1 MSIYKTAI
9 DKPVTTALIFIGVI
23 IIGIFALSKLPI
35 DQYPEMEPPYV
46 SVMCTYPGNSGSE
59 IETNLTKLLENSLN
73 SIEGLDEMTST
84 SKDNIAL
91 VTMKFQW
98 GQNMD
103 EVVND
108 VRSALDMIADN
119 LPDGAGKPIV
129 FKFNTSMMPIL
140 MYAITADESYPGL
153 DKILEENVTNVLN
166 RVDGIGNLSVTGV
179 PERYVYVDVDQNK
192 IDAYNISLEQVA
204 TAVASNNLD
213 VSSGTV
219 KMGKEQYGIRVKSEY
234 KESAEI
240 NNLVVT
246 TTPAGKK
253 VFVKDIATVRDT
265 IKDLF
270 LDSRINSREGCRLII
285 MKQTGG
291 NTVQICK
298 DVKKLMVDIE
308 KTLPPDIKFE
318 IINDSSD
325 NIQNSINSLTE
336 SVMYALIFVVLV
348 VLFFLGQWRATLIIA
363 ICIPISLIVSFIY
376 LLATDSSLNI
386 ISLSSL
392 TVAIGMVV
400 DDAIVVLENIDKHIQ
415 RGSSPREAAIYA
427 TNEVWISVIATTLVT
442 CAVFIPLTMLTGI
455 AGILFKELGWIVTIC
470 VCTSTTVAIS
480 LTPMLSSKM
489 LKAREFL
496 KEKLGRGEGKHQKSL
511 YERTV
516 IAGLDWLDDKYS
528 KLLGIALKHKVIT
541 ISAIVLFFGL
551 SLIPA
556 INGDIGMDFMPQ
568 SDQARLTVTFELQR
582 GTRIEEAAKVAR
594 RIEAEMMANNPELRI
609 VATTLGSNE
618 DAGISALMSSTSNYK
633 GSMNIRTTKKWE
645 RERTVFHIANSIR
658 EQFANTPEIVN
669 YTVSTSSGGGGMSSN
684 SIDVEIYGYD
694 FDETNRIAEE
704 LKEKLKPIEG
714 AKDVQISR
722 EADRAELQL
731 VFDKEKIAAH
741 GLSTSQ
747 LGTIIRNKIN
757 GYTAGYLKE
766 DGDEYYIRVRLREE
780 DRNSMDKINELTINT
795 PTGARVKVKELATI
809 KEYWAPPQIDRKT
822 RQRMN
827 KVSVTPDD
835 ISLSDLA
842 EEVQKILDKIDTP
855 PDVKIIIGGD
865 YKDQQESSKDMAML
879 FLLIVILVYIVMASQ
894 FESLSKPF
902 IIMMSIPFAI
912 SGVIF
917 ALLITG
923 TNLNMIGMLGVIML
937 AGIVVKNGIV
947 LVDYIN
953 LMRDRDYELNEAIVL
968 SGRSRLRP
976 VLMTAATTI
985 LGMIPMAVSSG
996 EGAEIW
1002 APMGVVVIGG
1012 LIVSTVITLVIVPV
1026 LYAIFSKRGE
1036 RDMKEEVRKNF
1047 VFYDMPDD
1055 VVFDSRQQRLDEE

>member
-9 DKPVTTALIFIGVI
+9 EKPVTTSLIFIGVI
-23 IIGIFALSKLPI
+23 IVGLFALAKLPI
-35 DQYPEMEPPYV
+35 DQFPEMEPPYV

-84 SKDNIAL
+84 SKDNIA
-91 VTMKFQW
+91 VVSMKFQW

-103 EVVND
+103 ETVND
-108 VRSALDMIADN
+108 VRSALDMISDN
-119 LPDGAGKPIV
+119 LPDGCGKPIV

-140 MYAITADESYPGL
+140 MYAITAEESYSGL

-166 RVDGIGNLSVTGV
+166 RVDGIGNLSVMGA
-179 PERYVYVDVDQNK
+179 PERYVYVDVDQQK
-192 IDAYNISLEQVA
+192 IDAFGISLEQVA
-204 TAVASNNLD
+204 QAVQTNNID

-219 KMGKEQYGIRVKSEY
+219 KMGKEQYGLRVKSEF

-246 TTPAGKK
+246 TTPQGKK
-253 VFVKDIATVRDT
+253 VFIKDIATVRDT

-270 LDSRINSREGCRLII
+270 LDSKINSQEGCRLII
-285 MKQTGG
+285 MKQSGA

-298 DVKKLMVDIE
+298 DVKKLMEGIQRD
-308 KTLPPDIKFE
+308 LPPDIKFQ
-318 IINDSSD
+318 IINDSSET
-325 NIQNSINSLTE
+325 IQNSINSLFE
-336 SVMYALIFVVLV
+336 SVGYALIFVVLV

-415 RGSSPREAAIYA
+415 RGASPREAAIYA

-442 CAVFIPLTMLTGI
+442 CAVFIPLTMLSGI

-470 VCTSTTVAIS
+470 VCTSTTVAIT

-489 LKAREFL
+489 LKARSIIM
-496 KEKLGRGEGKHQKSL
+496 EKLGQSKVKKHGKSL

-516 IAGLDWLDDKYS
+516 IRGLDWLDLQYS
-528 KLLGIALKHKVIT
+528 KLLAIALRHKVIT
-541 ISAIVLFFGL
+541 ISAIVGFFAL
-551 SLIPA
+551 SLIPVA
-556 INGDIGMDFMPQ
+556 MEKIGMDFMPR
-568 SDQARLTVTFELQR
+568 SDEGRLTVTFELQR
-582 GTRIEEAAKVAR
+582 GTRVEEAAKIAR
-594 RIEAEMMANNPELRI
+594 KIEAEMAAQNPELRLI
-609 VATTLGSNE
+609 STTLGSND
-618 DAGISALMSSTSNYK
+618 DAGITSIMSSTSNYK
-633 GSMNIRTTKKWE
+633 GQMYIRATKKWQ
-645 RERTVFHIANSIR
+645 RERSIFDIANTIR
-658 EQFANTPEIVN
+658 DQFDATPEVVN
-669 YTVSTSSGGGGMSSN
+669 YTVSTSSGGGMSSN

-694 FDETNRIAEE
+694 FDQTNTIAAN
-704 LKEKLKPIEG
+704 LKEALKNVEG
-714 AKDVQISR
+714 AKDVRISR
-722 EADRAELQL
+722 ESDRAELQL
-731 VFDKEKIAAH
+731 VFDKEKVASL
-741 GLSTSQ
+741 GLNTAT
-747 LGTIIRNKIN
+747 LGTYIRNKIN
-757 GYTAGYLKE
+757 GFTAGFLKE

-780 DRNSMDKINELTINT
+780 DRNSLDKIYDLTINT
-795 PTGARVKVKELATI
+795 PTGQRVKVKELATV

-822 RQRMN
+822 RQRVN
-827 KVSVTPDD
+827 TVSVTPDD
-835 ISLSDLA
+835 VSLSELA
-842 EEVQKILDKIDTP
+842 ENIQKILDTFEKTEG
-855 PDVKIIIGGD
+855 VKIVIGGD
-865 YKDQQESSKDMAML
+865 YEEQQESSADMTLL
-879 FLLIVILVYIVMASQ
+879 FGLIIILVYIVMASQ

-923 TNLNMIGMLGVIML
+923 MNLNMVGMLGVIML

-985 LGMIPMAVSSG
+985 LGMIPMALSSG
-996 EGAEIW
+996 EGAEVW

-1012 LIVSTVITLVIVPV
+1012 LLVSTVITLIIVPV
-1026 LYAIFSKRGE
+1026 LYAIFSKHGE
-1036 RDMKEEVRKNF
+1036 RDKAEEVKKSF
-1047 VFYDMPDD
+1047 VFYDMADD
-1055 VVFDSRQQRLDEE
+1055 AVFDSRKPLD

>member
-9 DKPVTTALIFIGVI
+9 EKPVTTSLIFIGVI
-23 IIGIFALSKLPI
+23 IVGLFALAKLPI
-35 DQYPEMEPPYV
+35 DQFPEMEPPYV

-84 SKDNIAL
+84 SKDNVA
-91 VTMKFQW
+91 VVSMKFQW

-103 EVVND
+103 ETVND
-108 VRSALDMIADN
+108 VRSALDMISDN
-119 LPDGAGKPIV
+119 LPDGCGKPIV

-140 MYAITADESYPGL
+140 MYAITAEESYSGL

-166 RVDGIGNLSVTGV
+166 RVDGIGNLSVMGA
-179 PERYVYVDVDQNK
+179 PERYVYVDVDQQK
-192 IDAYNISLEQVA
+192 IDAYGISLEQVA
-204 TAVASNNLD
+204 QAVQTNNID

-219 KMGKEQYGIRVKSEY
+219 KMGKEQYGLRVKSEF

-246 TTPAGKK
+246 TTPQGKK
-253 VFVKDIATVRDT
+253 VFIKDIATVRDT

-270 LDSRINSREGCRLII
+270 LDSKVNSQEGCRLII
-285 MKQTGG
+285 MKQSGA

-298 DVKKLMVDIE
+298 DVKKLMEGIQKD
-308 KTLPPDIKFE
+308 LPPDIKFQ
-318 IINDSSD
+318 IINDSSET
-325 NIQNSINSLTE
+325 IQNSINSLFE
-336 SVMYALIFVVLV
+336 SVGYALIFVVLV

-415 RGSSPREAAIYA
+415 RGASPREAAIYA

-442 CAVFIPLTMLTGI
+442 CAVFIPLTMLSGI

-470 VCTSTTVAIS
+470 VCTSTTVAIT

-489 LKAREFL
+489 LKARSVIM
-496 KEKLGRGEGKHQKSL
+496 EKLGQSKVKKHGKSL

-516 IAGLDWLDDKYS
+516 IRGLDWLDLQYS
-528 KLLGIALKHKVIT
+528 KLLAIALRHKVIT
-541 ISAIVLFFGL
+541 ISAIVGFFAI
-551 SLIPA
+551 SLIPV
-556 INGDIGMDFMPQ
+556 GMEKIGMDFMPR
-568 SDQARLTVTFELQR
+568 SDEGRMTITFELQR
-582 GTRIEEAAKVAR
+582 GTRVEEAARIAR
-594 RIEAEMMANNPELRI
+594 KIEAEMAAQNPELQLI
-609 VATTLGSNE
+609 STTLGSDD
-618 DAGISALMSSTSNYK
+618 DAGISSIMSSTSNYK
-633 GSMNIRTTKKWE
+633 GEMYIRASKKWE
-645 RERTVFHIANSIR
+645 RERSIFDIANTIR
-658 EQFANTPEIVN
+658 DQFDATPEVVN
-669 YTVSTSSGGGGMSSN
+669 YTVSTSSGGGMSSN

-694 FDETNRIAEE
+694 FDETNTIAAN
-704 LKEKLKPIEG
+704 LKEALKNVEG
-714 AKDVQISR
+714 AKDVRISR
-722 EADRAELQL
+722 ESDRAELQL
-731 VFDKEKIAAH
+731 VFDKEKVASH
-741 GLSTSQ
+741 GLNTAT
-747 LGTIIRNKIN
+747 LGTYIRNKIN
-757 GYTAGYLKE
+757 GYTAGFLKE
-766 DGDEYYIRVRLREE
+766 DGNEYYIRVRLREE
-780 DRNSMDKINELTINT
+780 DRNSLDKIYDLTINT
-795 PTGARVKVKELATI
+795 PTGERVKVKELATV

-822 RQRMN
+822 RQRIN
-827 KVSVTPDD
+827 TVSVTPDD
-835 ISLSDLA
+835 VSLSELA
-842 EEVQKILDKIDTP
+842 ENIQKILDTFEKTEG
-855 PDVKIIIGGD
+855 VKIVIGGD
-865 YKDQQESSKDMAML
+865 YEEQQESSADMTLL
-879 FLLIVILVYIVMASQ
+879 FGLIIILVYIVMASQ

-923 TNLNMIGMLGVIML
+923 MNLNMVGMLGVIML

-953 LMRDRDYELNEAIVL
+953 LMRDRNYELNEAIAL

-985 LGMIPMAVSSG
+985 LGMIPMALSSG
-996 EGAEIW
+996 EGAEVW

-1012 LIVSTVITLVIVPV
+1012 LIVSTVITLIIVPV
-1026 LYAIFSKRGE
+1026 LYAIFSKHGE
-1036 RDMKEEVRKNF
+1036 RDKAEEVKKSF
-1047 VFYDMPDD
+1047 VFYDMTDD
-1055 VVFDSRQQRLDEE
+1055 AVFDSRKPLD

>member
-9 DKPVTTALIFIGVI
+9 EKPVTTALIFVAVI
-23 IIGIFALSKLPI
+23 IIGLFALTKLPI
-35 DQYPEMEPPYV
+35 DQFPEMEPPYV
-46 SVMCTYPGNSGSE
+46 SVMCTYPGNTGSE
-59 IETNLTKLLENSLN
+59 IETNLTKMLENSLN
-73 SIEGLDEMTST
+73 SVEGLDEMTST

-108 VRSALDMIADN
+108 VRSALDMLSDN

-140 MYAITADESYPGL
+140 MYAVTADESYAGL
-153 DKILEENVTNVLN
+153 EKILEDNVTNVLN
-166 RVDGIGNLSVTGV
+166 RVDGIGNLSVVGV
-179 PERYVYVDVDQNK
+179 PERYVYVDVDQTK
-192 IDAYNISLEQVA
+192 IDAFGISLEQVA
-204 TAVASNNLD
+204 NAVASNNLD

-219 KMGKEQYGIRVKSEY
+219 KMGREQYGLRVKSEF

-246 TTPAGKK
+246 TTPQGKK
-253 VFVKDIATVRDT
+253 VFVKDIAVVRDT

-270 LDSRINSREGCRLII
+270 LDSKINSREGCRLII

-298 DVKKLMVDIE
+298 DVKKMMVDIE
-308 KTLPPDIKFE
+308 KTLPPDVKFE

-325 NIQNSINSLTE
+325 TIQNSINSLTE
-336 SVMYALIFVVLV
+336 SVMYALIFVVMV

-376 LLATDSSLNI
+376 LLGADSSLNI

-442 CAVFIPLTMLTGI
+442 CAVFVPLTMLTGV

-489 LKAREFL
+489 LKARDVIM
-496 KEKLGRGEGKHQKSL
+496 EKLGRGTGRRHGKSL

-516 IAGLDWLDDKYS
+516 LAGLNWLDLQYS
-528 KLLGIALKHKVIT
+528 KLLAIALKHKVIT
-541 ISAIVLFFGL
+541 ISAIVIFFLL
-551 SLIPA
+551 SLIPVFMEK
-556 INGDIGMDFMPQ
+556 IGMDFMPR
-568 SDQARLTVTFELQR
+568 SDEGRMTVTFELQR
-582 GTRIEEAAKVAR
+582 GTRIEEAAKIGR

-609 VATTLGSNE
+609 VSTTLGSNE

-633 GSMNIRTTKKWE
+633 GQMYIRATKKWQ
-645 RERTVFHIANSIR
+645 RERTIFEIANAIR
-658 EQFANTPEIVN
+658 DQFDNTPEIVN
-669 YTVSTSSGGGGMSSN
+669 YTVSTSSGGGMSSN

-694 FDETNRIAEE
+694 FDVTNRIAEE
-704 LKEKLKPIEG
+704 LQTKLKAVEG
-714 AKDVQISR
+714 AKDVIISR

-731 VFDKEKIAAH
+731 IFDKEKIAAL
-741 GLSTSQ
+741 GLSTAT
-747 LGTIIRNKIN
+747 LGSYIRNKIN

-780 DRNSMDKINELTINT
+780 DRNSLDKINELTINT
-795 PTGARVKVKELATI
+795 PTGVMVKVKELATI

-835 ISLSDLA
+835 VSLTDLA
-842 EEVQKILDKIDTP
+842 ESIQKILDKIETP
-855 PDVKIIIGGD
+855 SDVKVIIGGD
-865 YKDQQESSKDMAML
+865 YEEQQESSKDMSLL
-879 FLLIVILVYIVMASQ
+879 FLLIIILVYIVMASQ

-923 TNLNMIGMLGVIML
+923 TNLNMVGMLGVIML

-985 LGMIPMAVSSG
+985 LGMIPMALSSG

-1012 LIVSTVITLVIVPV
+1012 LIVSTVITLIIVPV
-1026 LYAIFSKRGE
+1026 LYAIFSKHGE
-1036 RDMKEEVRKNF
+1036 RDKKDEVRKNF
-1047 VFYDMPDD
+1047 VFYDMDD
-1055 VVFDSRQQRLDEE
+1055 NAVFDSRKPIED

>member
-9 DKPVTTALIFIGVI
+9 EKPVTTSLIFIGVI
-23 IIGIFALSKLPI
+23 IVGLFALAKLPI
-35 DQYPEMEPPYV
+35 DQFPEMEPPYV

-84 SKDNIAL
+84 SKDNIA
-91 VTMKFQW
+91 VVSMKFQW

-103 EVVND
+103 ETVND
-108 VRSALDMIADN
+108 VRSALDMISDN
-119 LPDGAGKPIV
+119 LPDGCGKPIV

-140 MYAITADESYPGL
+140 MYAITAEESYSGL

-166 RVDGIGNLSVTGV
+166 RVDGIGNLSVMGA
-179 PERYVYVDVDQNK
+179 PERYVYVDVDQQK
-192 IDAYNISLEQVA
+192 IDAFGISLEQVA
-204 TAVASNNLD
+204 QAVQTNNID

-219 KMGKEQYGIRVKSEY
+219 KMGKEQYGLRVKSEF

-246 TTPAGKK
+246 TTPQGKK
-253 VFVKDIATVRDT
+253 VFIKDIATVRDT

-270 LDSRINSREGCRLII
+270 LDSKINSQEGCRLII
-285 MKQTGG
+285 MKQSGA

-298 DVKKLMVDIE
+298 DVKKLMEGIQRD
-308 KTLPPDIKFE
+308 LPPDIKFQ
-318 IINDSSD
+318 IINDSSET
-325 NIQNSINSLTE
+325 IQNSINSLFE
-336 SVMYALIFVVLV
+336 SVGYALIFVVLV

-415 RGSSPREAAIYA
+415 RGASPREAAIYA

-442 CAVFIPLTMLTGI
+442 CAVFIPLTMLSGI

-470 VCTSTTVAIS
+470 VCTSTTVAIT

-489 LKAREFL
+489 LKARSIIM
-496 KEKLGRGEGKHQKSL
+496 EKLGQSKVKKHGKSL

-516 IAGLDWLDDKYS
+516 IRGLDWLDLQYS
-528 KLLGIALKHKVIT
+528 KLLAIALRHKVIT
-541 ISAIVLFFGL
+541 ISAIVGFFAL
-551 SLIPA
+551 SLIPVA
-556 INGDIGMDFMPQ
+556 MEKIGMDFMPR
-568 SDQARLTVTFELQR
+568 SDEGRLTVTFELQR
-582 GTRIEEAAKVAR
+582 GTRVEEAAKIAR
-594 RIEAEMMANNPELRI
+594 KIEAEMAAQNPELKLI
-609 VATTLGSNE
+609 STTLGSDD
-618 DAGISALMSSTSNYK
+618 DAGITSIMSSTSNYK
-633 GSMNIRTTKKWE
+633 GQMYIRATKKWE
-645 RERTVFHIANSIR
+645 RERSIFDIANTIR
-658 EQFANTPEIVN
+658 DQFDATPEVVN
-669 YTVSTSSGGGGMSSN
+669 YTVSTSSGGGMSSN

-694 FDETNRIAEE
+694 FDQTNTIAAN
-704 LKEKLKPIEG
+704 LKEALKNVEG
-714 AKDVQISR
+714 AKDVRISR
-722 EADRAELQL
+722 ESDRAELQL
-731 VFDKEKIAAH
+731 VFDKEKVASL
-741 GLSTSQ
+741 GLNTAT
-747 LGTIIRNKIN
+747 LGTYIRNKIN
-757 GYTAGYLKE
+757 GFTAGFLKE

-780 DRNSMDKINELTINT
+780 DRNSLDKIYDLTINT
-795 PTGARVKVKELATI
+795 PTGQRVKVKELATV

-822 RQRMN
+822 RQRVN
-827 KVSVTPDD
+827 TVSVTPDD
-835 ISLSDLA
+835 VSLSELA
-842 EEVQKILDKIDTP
+842 ENIQKILDTFEKTEG
-855 PDVKIIIGGD
+855 VKIVIGGD
-865 YKDQQESSKDMAML
+865 YEEQQESSADMTLL
-879 FLLIVILVYIVMASQ
+879 FGLIIILVYIVMASQ

-923 TNLNMIGMLGVIML
+923 MNLNMVGMLGVIML

-985 LGMIPMAVSSG
+985 LGMIPMALSSG
-996 EGAEIW
+996 EGAEVW

-1012 LIVSTVITLVIVPV
+1012 LLVSTVITLIIVPV
-1026 LYAIFSKRGE
+1026 LYAIFSKHGE
-1036 RDMKEEVRKNF
+1036 RDKAEEVKKSF
-1047 VFYDMPDD
+1047 VFYDMADD
-1055 VVFDSRQQRLDEE
+1055 AVFDSRKPLD

>member
-9 DKPVTTALIFIGVI
+9 EKPVTTSLIFIGVI
-23 IIGIFALSKLPI
+23 IVGLFALAKLPI
-35 DQYPEMEPPYV
+35 DQFPEMEPPYV

-84 SKDNIAL
+84 SKDNIA
-91 VTMKFQW
+91 VVSMKFQW

-103 EVVND
+103 ETVND
-108 VRSALDMIADN
+108 VRSALDMISDN
-119 LPDGAGKPIV
+119 LPDGCGKPIV

-140 MYAITADESYPGL
+140 MYAITAEESYSGL

-166 RVDGIGNLSVTGV
+166 RVDGIGNLSVMGA
-179 PERYVYVDVDQNK
+179 PERYVYVDVDQQK
-192 IDAYNISLEQVA
+192 IDAFGISLEQVA
-204 TAVASNNLD
+204 QAVQTNNID

-219 KMGKEQYGIRVKSEY
+219 KMGKEQYGLRVKSEF

-246 TTPAGKK
+246 TTPQGKK
-253 VFVKDIATVRDT
+253 VFIKDIATVRDT

-270 LDSRINSREGCRLII
+270 LDSKINSQEGCRLII
-285 MKQTGG
+285 MKQSGA
-291 NTVQICK
+291 NTMQICK
-298 DVKKLMVDIE
+298 DGKKLMEGIQRD
-308 KTLPPDIKFE
+308 LPPDIKYQ
-318 IINDSSD
+318 IINDSSET
-325 NIQNSINSLTE
+325 IQNSINSLFE
-336 SVMYALIFVVLV
+336 SVGYALIFVVLV

-415 RGSSPREAAIYA
+415 RGASPREAAIYA

-442 CAVFIPLTMLTGI
+442 CAVFIPLTMLSGI

-470 VCTSTTVAIS
+470 VCTSTTVAIT

-489 LKAREFL
+489 LKARSIIM
-496 KEKLGRGEGKHQKSL
+496 EKLGQSKVKKHGKSL

-516 IAGLDWLDDKYS
+516 IRGLDWLDIQYS
-528 KLLGIALKHKVIT
+528 KLLAIALRHKVIT
-541 ISAIVLFFGL
+541 ISAIVGFFAL
-551 SLIPA
+551 SLIPVA
-556 INGDIGMDFMPQ
+556 MEKIGMDFMPR
-568 SDQARLTVTFELQR
+568 SDEGRMTVTFELQR
-582 GTRIEEAAKVAR
+582 GTRVEEAAKIAR
-594 RIEAEMMANNPELRI
+594 KIEAEMAAQNPELRLI
-609 VATTLGSNE
+609 STTLGSND
-618 DAGISALMSSTSNYK
+618 DAGITSIMSSTSNYK
-633 GSMNIRTTKKWE
+633 GQMYIRATKKWE
-645 RERTVFHIANSIR
+645 RERSIFDIANTIR
-658 EQFANTPEIVN
+658 DQFDATPEVVN
-669 YTVSTSSGGGGMSSN
+669 YTVSTSSGGGMSSN

-694 FDETNRIAEE
+694 FDQTNTIAAN
-704 LKEKLKPIEG
+704 LKEALKNVEG
-714 AKDVQISR
+714 AKDVRISR
-722 EADRAELQL
+722 ESDRAELQL
-731 VFDKEKIAAH
+731 VFDKEKVASL
-741 GLSTSQ
+741 GLNTAT
-747 LGTIIRNKIN
+747 LGTYIRNKIN
-757 GYTAGYLKE
+757 GFTAGFLKE

-780 DRNSMDKINELTINT
+780 DRNSLDKIYDLTINT
-795 PTGARVKVKELATI
+795 PTGQRVKVKELATV

-822 RQRMN
+822 RQRVN
-827 KVSVTPDD
+827 TVSVTPDD
-835 ISLSDLA
+835 VSLSELA
-842 EEVQKILDKIDTP
+842 ENIQKILDTFEKTEG
-855 PDVKIIIGGD
+855 VKIVIGGD
-865 YKDQQESSKDMAML
+865 YEEQQESSADMTLL
-879 FLLIVILVYIVMASQ
+879 FGLIIILVYIVMASQ

-923 TNLNMIGMLGVIML
+923 MNLNMVGMLGVIML

-985 LGMIPMAVSSG
+985 LGMIPMALSSG
-996 EGAEIW
+996 EGAEVW

-1012 LIVSTVITLVIVPV
+1012 LLVSTVITLIIVPV
-1026 LYAIFSKRGE
+1026 LYAIFSKHGE
-1036 RDMKEEVRKNF
+1036 RDKAEEVKKSF
-1047 VFYDMPDD
+1047 VFYDMADD
-1055 VVFDSRQQRLDEE
+1055 AVFDSRKPLD

>member
-9 DKPVTTALIFIGVI
+9 EKPVTTSLIFIGVI
-23 IIGIFALSKLPI
+23 IVGLFALAKLPI
-35 DQYPEMEPPYV
+35 DQFPEMEPPYV

-84 SKDNIAL
+84 SKDNVA
-91 VTMKFQW
+91 VVSMKFQW

-103 EVVND
+103 ETVND
-108 VRSALDMIADN
+108 VRSALDMISDN
-119 LPDGAGKPIV
+119 LPDGCGKPIV

-140 MYAITADESYPGL
+140 MYAITAEESYSGL

-166 RVDGIGNLSVTGV
+166 RVDGIGNLSVMGA
-179 PERYVYVDVDQNK
+179 PERYVYVDVDQQK
-192 IDAYNISLEQVA
+192 IDAYGISLEQVA
-204 TAVASNNLD
+204 QAVQTNNID

-219 KMGKEQYGIRVKSEY
+219 KMGKEQYGLRVKSEF

-246 TTPAGKK
+246 TTPQGKK
-253 VFVKDIATVRDT
+253 VFIKDIATVRDT

-270 LDSRINSREGCRLII
+270 LDSKVNSQEGCRLII
-285 MKQTGG
+285 MKQSGA

-298 DVKKLMVDIE
+298 DVKKLMEGIQKD
-308 KTLPPDIKFE
+308 LPPDIKFQ
-318 IINDSSD
+318 IINDSSET
-325 NIQNSINSLTE
+325 IQNSINSLFE
-336 SVMYALIFVVLV
+336 SVGYALIFVVLV

-415 RGSSPREAAIYA
+415 RGASTREAAIYA

-442 CAVFIPLTMLTGI
+442 CAVFIPLTMLSGI

-470 VCTSTTVAIS
+470 VCTSTTVAIT

-489 LKAREFL
+489 LKARSVIM
-496 KEKLGRGEGKHQKSL
+496 EKLGQSKVKKHGKSL

-516 IAGLDWLDDKYS
+516 IRGLDWLDLQYS
-528 KLLGIALKHKVIT
+528 KLLAIALRHKVIT
-541 ISAIVLFFGL
+541 ISAIVGFFAI
-551 SLIPA
+551 SLIPV
-556 INGDIGMDFMPQ
+556 GMEKIGMDFMPR
-568 SDQARLTVTFELQR
+568 SDEGRMTITFELQR
-582 GTRIEEAAKVAR
+582 GTRVEEAARIAR
-594 RIEAEMMANNPELRI
+594 KIEAEMAAQNPELQLI
-609 VATTLGSNE
+609 STTLGSDD
-618 DAGISALMSSTSNYK
+618 DAGISSIMSSTSNYK
-633 GSMNIRTTKKWE
+633 GEMYIRASKKWE
-645 RERTVFHIANSIR
+645 RERSIFDIANTIR
-658 EQFANTPEIVN
+658 DQFDATPEVVN
-669 YTVSTSSGGGGMSSN
+669 YTVSTSSGGGMSSN

-694 FDETNRIAEE
+694 FDETNTIAAN
-704 LKEKLKPIEG
+704 LKEALKNVEG
-714 AKDVQISR
+714 AKDVRISR
-722 EADRAELQL
+722 ESDRAELQL
-731 VFDKEKIAAH
+731 VFDKEKVASH
-741 GLSTSQ
+741 GLNTAT
-747 LGTIIRNKIN
+747 LGTYIRNKIN
-757 GYTAGYLKE
+757 GYTAGFLKE

-780 DRNSMDKINELTINT
+780 DRNSLDKIYDLTINT
-795 PTGARVKVKELATI
+795 PTGERVKVKELATV

-822 RQRMN
+822 RQRIN
-827 KVSVTPDD
+827 TVSVTPDD
-835 ISLSDLA
+835 VSLSELA
-842 EEVQKILDKIDTP
+842 ENIQKILDTFEKTEG
-855 PDVKIIIGGD
+855 VKIVIGGD
-865 YKDQQESSKDMAML
+865 YEEQQESSADMTLL
-879 FLLIVILVYIVMASQ
+879 FGLIIILVYIVMASQ

-923 TNLNMIGMLGVIML
+923 MNLNMVGMLGVIML

-953 LMRDRDYELNEAIVL
+953 LMRDRNYELNEAIAL

-985 LGMIPMAVSSG
+985 LGMIPMALSSG
-996 EGAEIW
+996 EGAEVW

-1012 LIVSTVITLVIVPV
+1012 LIVSTVITLIIVPV
-1026 LYAIFSKRGE
+1026 LYAIFSKHGE
-1036 RDMKEEVRKNF
+1036 RDKAEEVKKSF
-1047 VFYDMPDD
+1047 VFYDMADD
-1055 VVFDSRQQRLDEE
+1055 AVFDSRKPLD

>member
-9 DKPVTTALIFIGVI
+9 EKPVTTSLIFVAVI
-23 IIGIFALSKLPI
+23 IIGLFALSKLPI

-46 SVMCTYPGNSGSE
+46 SVMCTYAGNTGSE

-108 VRSALDMIADN
+108 VRSALDMVSDN

-140 MYAITADESYPGL
+140 MYAITAEESYAGL

-166 RVDGIGNLSVTGV
+166 RVDGIGNLSVSGA
-179 PERYVYVDVDQNK
+179 PERYVYVDVDQRK
-192 IDAYNISLEQVA
+192 IDAYGISLEQVA
-204 TAVASNNLD
+204 NAVSMNNLD

-219 KMGKEQYGIRVKSEY
+219 KMGKEQYGLRVKSEF

-246 TTPAGKK
+246 TTPQGKK
-253 VFVKDIATVRDT
+253 VFIKDIATVRDT

-270 LDSRINSREGCRLII
+270 LDSKINSSEGCRLII

-298 DVKKLMVDIE
+298 DVKKMMVDIQ
-308 KTLPPDIKFE
+308 KTLPPDIHFE
-318 IINDSSD
+318 IINDSSET
-325 NIQNSINSLTE
+325 IQNSINSLTE
-336 SVMYALIFVVLV
+336 SVFYALLFVVLV

-442 CAVFIPLTMLTGI
+442 CAVFVPLTMLTGI

-489 LKAREFL
+489 LKAREIIM
-496 KEKLGRGEGKHQKSL
+496 EKLGRGTGKKHGKSL

-516 IAGLDWLDDKYS
+516 LRGLDWLDLQYS
-528 KLLGIALKHKVIT
+528 KLLAIALRHKVIT
-541 ISAIVLFFGL
+541 ILAIVGFFVL
-551 SLIPA
+551 SLIPVFM
-556 INGDIGMDFMPQ
+556 GKIGMDFMPQ
-568 SDQARLTVTFELQR
+568 SDEGRLVVTFELQR
-582 GTRIEEAAKVAR
+582 GTRIEEAAKIAR
-594 RIEAEMMANNPELRI
+594 RIEAEMAANNPELKI
-609 VATTLGSNE
+609 ISTTLGSDE
-618 DAGISALMSSTSNYK
+618 DAGISSLFASTSNYK
-633 GSMNIRTTKKWE
+633 GQMYIRATKKWE
-645 RERTVFHIANSIR
+645 RERTIFQIANSIR
-658 EQFANTPEIVN
+658 DQFDNTPEIVN
-669 YTVSTSSGGGGMSSN
+669 YTVSTSGGGGMSSN
-684 SIDVEIYGYD
+684 SVDIEIYGYD
-694 FDETNRIAEE
+694 FDVTNRIAEE
-704 LKEKLKPIEG
+704 IKEKLKVVEG
-714 AKDVQISR
+714 AKDINISR

-731 VFDKEKIAAH
+731 VFNKEKLAEY
-741 GLSTSQ
+741 GLNTA
-747 LGTIIRNKIN
+747 TIGSYIRNKVN

-780 DRNSMDKINELTINT
+780 DRNSMDKIYELTVNT
-795 PTGARVKVKELATI
+795 PTGQMVKVKELATI

-822 RQRMN
+822 RQRVN
-827 KVSVTPDD
+827 TVSVTPDNVA
-835 ISLSDLA
+835 LTDLA
-842 EEVQKILDKIDTP
+842 EDVQKILDKIDTP
-855 PDVKIIIGGD
+855 SDVKIVIGGD
-865 YKDQQESSKDMAML
+865 LEDQQESSRDMTML
-879 FLLIVILVYIVMASQ
+879 FGLIVILVYIVMASQ

-917 ALLITG
+917 SLLITG
-923 TNLNMIGMLGVIML
+923 TTLNMVGMLGVIML

-953 LMRDRDYELNEAIVL
+953 LMRDRNLELNQAIVV

-1012 LIVSTVITLVIVPV
+1012 LIVSTVITLIIVPV
-1026 LYAIFSKRGE
+1026 LYAIFSKHGE
-1036 RDMKEEVRKNF
+1036 RDKAEAVKQSF

-1055 VVFDSRQQRLDEE
+1055 AVFDSRKPLD

>member
-9 DKPVTTALIFIGVI
+9 EKPVTTSLIFVAVI
-23 IIGIFALSKLPI
+23 IIGLFALSKLPI

-46 SVMCTYPGNSGSE
+46 SVMCTYAGNTGSE

-108 VRSALDMIADN
+108 VRSALDMISDN

-140 MYAITADESYPGL
+140 MYAITAEESYAGL

-166 RVDGIGNLSVTGV
+166 RVDGIGNLSVSGA
-179 PERYVYVDVDQNK
+179 PERYVYVDVDQRK
-192 IDAYNISLEQVA
+192 IDAYGISLEQVA
-204 TAVASNNLD
+204 NAVSMNNLD

-219 KMGKEQYGIRVKSEY
+219 KMGKEQYGLRVKSEF

-246 TTPAGKK
+246 TTAQGKK
-253 VFVKDIATVRDT
+253 VFIKDIATVRDT

-270 LDSRINSREGCRLII
+270 LDSKINSSEGCRLII

-298 DVKKLMVDIE
+298 DVKKMMVDIQ
-308 KTLPPDIKFE
+308 KTLPPDIHFE
-318 IINDSSD
+318 IINDSSET
-325 NIQNSINSLTE
+325 IQNSINSLTE
-336 SVMYALIFVVLV
+336 SVFYALLFVVLV

-442 CAVFIPLTMLTGI
+442 CAVFVPLTMLTGI

-489 LKAREFL
+489 LKAREIIM
-496 KEKLGRGEGKHQKSL
+496 EKLGRGTGKKQGKSL

-516 IAGLDWLDDKYS
+516 LRGLDWLDLQYS
-528 KLLGIALKHKVIT
+528 KLLAIALRHKVIT
-541 ISAIVLFFGL
+541 ILAIVGFFVL
-551 SLIPA
+551 SLIPVFQ
-556 INGDIGMDFMPQ
+556 GKIGMDFMPQ
-568 SDQARLTVTFELQR
+568 SDEGRLVITFELQR
-582 GTRIEEAAKVAR
+582 GTRIEEAAKIAR
-594 RIEAEMMANNPELRI
+594 RIEAEMAANNPELKI
-609 VATTLGSNE
+609 ISTTLGSDE
-618 DAGISALMSSTSNYK
+618 DAGISSLFASTSNYK
-633 GSMNIRTTKKWE
+633 GQMYIRATKKWE
-645 RERTVFHIANSIR
+645 RERTIFQIANSIR
-658 EQFANTPEIVN
+658 DQFDNTPEIVN
-669 YTVSTSSGGGGMSSN
+669 YTVSTSGGGGMSSN
-684 SIDVEIYGYD
+684 SVDIEIYGYD
-694 FDETNRIAEE
+694 FDVTNRIAEE
-704 LKEKLKPIEG
+704 VKEKLKVVEG
-714 AKDVQISR
+714 AKDINISR

-731 VFDKEKIAAH
+731 VFNKEKLAEY
-741 GLSTSQ
+741 GLNTA
-747 LGTIIRNKIN
+747 TIGSYIRNKVN

-795 PTGARVKVKELATI
+795 PTGQMVKVKELATI
-809 KEYWAPPQIDRKT
+809 KEYWTPPQIDRKT
-822 RQRMN
+822 RQRVN
-827 KVSVTPDD
+827 TVSVTPDNKA
-835 ISLSDLA
+835 LTDLA
-842 EEVQKILDKIDTP
+842 EDIQKILDKIETP
-855 PDVKIIIGGD
+855 SDVKIVIGGD
-865 YKDQQESSKDMAML
+865 LEDQQESSRDMSML
-879 FLLIVILVYIVMASQ
+879 FGLIVILVYIVMASQ

-917 ALLITG
+917 ALLLTG
-923 TNLNMIGMLGVIML
+923 TTLNMVGMLGVIML

-953 LMRDRDYELNEAIVL
+953 LMRDRNLELNQAIVV

-1026 LYAIFSKRGE
+1026 LYAIFSKHGE
-1036 RDMKEEVRKNF
+1036 RDKAEAVKQSF

-1055 VVFDSRQQRLDEE
+1055 AVFDSRKPLD

>member
-1 MSIYKTAI
+1 
-9 DKPVTTALIFIGVI
+9 
-23 IIGIFALSKLPI
+23 
-35 DQYPEMEPPYV
+35 MEPPYV
-46 SVMCTYPGNSGSE
+46 SVMCTYAGNTGSE

-108 VRSALDMIADN
+108 VRSALDMVSDN

-140 MYAITADESYPGL
+140 MYAITAEESYAGL

-166 RVDGIGNLSVTGV
+166 RVDGIGNLSVSGA
-179 PERYVYVDVDQNK
+179 PERYVYVDVDQRK
-192 IDAYNISLEQVA
+192 IDAYGISLEQVA
-204 TAVASNNLD
+204 NAVSMNNLD

-219 KMGKEQYGIRVKSEY
+219 KMGKEQYGLRVKSEF

-246 TTPAGKK
+246 TTPQGKK
-253 VFVKDIATVRDT
+253 VFIKDIATVRDT

-270 LDSRINSREGCRLII
+270 LDSKINSSEGCRLII

-298 DVKKLMVDIE
+298 DVKKMMVDIQ
-308 KTLPPDIKFE
+308 KTLPPDIHFE
-318 IINDSSD
+318 IINDSSET
-325 NIQNSINSLTE
+325 IQNSINSLTE
-336 SVMYALIFVVLV
+336 SVFYALLFVVLV

-442 CAVFIPLTMLTGI
+442 CAVFVPLTMLTGI

-489 LKAREFL
+489 LKAREIIM
-496 KEKLGRGEGKHQKSL
+496 EKLGRGTGKKHGKSL

-516 IAGLDWLDDKYS
+516 LRGLDWLDIQYS
-528 KLLGIALKHKVIT
+528 KLLAIALRHKVIT
-541 ISAIVLFFGL
+541 ILAIVGFFVL
-551 SLIPA
+551 SLIPVFM
-556 INGDIGMDFMPQ
+556 GKIGMDFMPQ
-568 SDQARLTVTFELQR
+568 SDEGRLVVTFELQR
-582 GTRIEEAAKVAR
+582 GTRIEEAAKIAR
-594 RIEAEMMANNPELRI
+594 RIEAEMAANNPELKI
-609 VATTLGSNE
+609 ISTTLGSDE
-618 DAGISALMSSTSNYK
+618 DAGISSLFASTSNYK
-633 GSMNIRTTKKWE
+633 GQMYIRATKKWE
-645 RERTVFHIANSIR
+645 RERTIFQIANSIR
-658 EQFANTPEIVN
+658 DQFDNTPEIVN
-669 YTVSTSSGGGGMSSN
+669 YTVSTSGGGGMSSN
-684 SIDVEIYGYD
+684 SVDIEIYGYD
-694 FDETNRIAEE
+694 FDVTNRIAEE
-704 LKEKLKPIEG
+704 IKEKLKVVEG
-714 AKDVQISR
+714 AKDINISR

-731 VFDKEKIAAH
+731 VFNKEKLAEY
-741 GLSTSQ
+741 GLNTA
-747 LGTIIRNKIN
+747 TIGSYIRNKVN

-795 PTGARVKVKELATI
+795 PTGQMVKVKELATI

-822 RQRMN
+822 RQRVN
-827 KVSVTPDD
+827 TVSVTPDD
-835 ISLSDLA
+835 VALTDLA
-842 EEVQKILDKIDTP
+842 EDVQKILDKIDTP
-855 PDVKIIIGGD
+855 SDVKIVIGGD
-865 YKDQQESSKDMAML
+865 LEDQQESSRDMTML
-879 FLLIVILVYIVMASQ
+879 FGLIVILVYIVMASQ

-917 ALLITG
+917 SLLITG
-923 TNLNMIGMLGVIML
+923 TTLNMVGMLGVIML

-953 LMRDRDYELNEAIVL
+953 LMRDRNLELNQAIVV

-1012 LIVSTVITLVIVPV
+1012 LIVSTVITLIIVPV
-1026 LYAIFSKRGE
+1026 LYAIFSKHGE
-1036 RDMKEEVRKNF
+1036 RDKAEAVKQSF

-1055 VVFDSRQQRLDEE
+1055 AVFDSRKPLD

>member
-9 DKPVTTALIFIGVI
+9 EKPVTTSLIFVAVI
-23 IIGIFALSKLPI
+23 IIGLFALSKLPI

-46 SVMCTYPGNSGSE
+46 SVMCTYAGNTGSE

-108 VRSALDMIADN
+108 VRSALDMVSDN

-140 MYAITADESYPGL
+140 MYAITAEESYAGL

-166 RVDGIGNLSVTGV
+166 RVDGIGNLSVSGA
-179 PERYVYVDVDQNK
+179 PERYVYVDVDQRK
-192 IDAYNISLEQVA
+192 IDAYGISLEQVA
-204 TAVASNNLD
+204 NAVSMNNLD

-219 KMGKEQYGIRVKSEY
+219 KMGKEQYGLRVKSEF

-246 TTPAGKK
+246 TTAQGKK
-253 VFVKDIATVRDT
+253 VFIKDIATVRDT

-270 LDSRINSREGCRLII
+270 LDSKINSSEGCRLII

-298 DVKKLMVDIE
+298 DVKKMMVDIQ
-308 KTLPPDIKFE
+308 KTLPPDIHFE
-318 IINDSSD
+318 IINDSSET
-325 NIQNSINSLTE
+325 IQNSINSLTE
-336 SVMYALIFVVLV
+336 SVFYALLFVVLV

-442 CAVFIPLTMLTGI
+442 CAVFVPLTMLTGI

-489 LKAREFL
+489 LKAREIIM
-496 KEKLGRGEGKHQKSL
+496 EKLGRGTGKKQGKSL

-516 IAGLDWLDDKYS
+516 LRGLDWLDLQYS
-528 KLLGIALKHKVIT
+528 KLLAIALRHKVIT
-541 ISAIVLFFGL
+541 ILAIVGFFVL
-551 SLIPA
+551 SLIPVFQ
-556 INGDIGMDFMPQ
+556 GKIGMDFMPQ
-568 SDQARLTVTFELQR
+568 SDEGRLVITFELQR
-582 GTRIEEAAKVAR
+582 GTRIEEAAKIAR
-594 RIEAEMMANNPELRI
+594 RIEAEMAANNPELKI
-609 VATTLGSNE
+609 ISTTLGSDE
-618 DAGISALMSSTSNYK
+618 DAGISSLFASTSNYK
-633 GSMNIRTTKKWE
+633 GQMYIRATKKWE
-645 RERTVFHIANSIR
+645 RERTIFQIANSIR
-658 EQFANTPEIVN
+658 DQFDNTPEIVN
-669 YTVSTSSGGGGMSSN
+669 YTVSTSGGGGMSSN
-684 SIDVEIYGYD
+684 SVDIEIYGYD
-694 FDETNRIAEE
+694 FDVTNRIAEE
-704 LKEKLKPIEG
+704 VKEKLKVVEG
-714 AKDVQISR
+714 AKDINISR

-731 VFDKEKIAAH
+731 VFNKEKLAEY
-741 GLSTSQ
+741 GLNTA
-747 LGTIIRNKIN
+747 TIGSYIRNKVN

-795 PTGARVKVKELATI
+795 PTGQMVKVKELATI

-822 RQRMN
+822 RQRVN
-827 KVSVTPDD
+827 TVSVTPDNKA
-835 ISLSDLA
+835 LTDLA
-842 EEVQKILDKIDTP
+842 EDIQKILDKIETP
-855 PDVKIIIGGD
+855 SDVKIVIGGD
-865 YKDQQESSKDMAML
+865 LEDQQESSRDMSML
-879 FLLIVILVYIVMASQ
+879 FGLIVILVYIVMASQ

-917 ALLITG
+917 ALLLTG
-923 TNLNMIGMLGVIML
+923 TTLNMVGMLGVIML

-953 LMRDRDYELNEAIVL
+953 LMRDRNLELNQAIVV

-1026 LYAIFSKRGE
+1026 LYAIFSKHGE
-1036 RDMKEEVRKNF
+1036 RDKAEAVKQSF

-1055 VVFDSRQQRLDEE
+1055 AVFDSRKPLD

>member
-9 DKPVTTALIFIGVI
+9 EKPVTTSLIFIGVI
-23 IIGIFALSKLPI
+23 IVGLFALAKLPI
-35 DQYPEMEPPYV
+35 DQFPEMEPPYV

-84 SKDNIAL
+84 SKDNIA
-91 VTMKFQW
+91 VVSMKFQW

-103 EVVND
+103 ETVND
-108 VRSALDMIADN
+108 VRSALDMISDN
-119 LPDGAGKPIV
+119 LPDGCGKPIV

-140 MYAITADESYPGL
+140 MYAITAEESYSGL

-166 RVDGIGNLSVTGV
+166 RVDGIGNLSVMGA
-179 PERYVYVDVDQNK
+179 PERYVYVDVDQQK
-192 IDAYNISLEQVA
+192 IDAFGISLEQVA
-204 TAVASNNLD
+204 QAVQTNNID

-219 KMGKEQYGIRVKSEY
+219 KMGKEQYGLRVKSEF

-246 TTPAGKK
+246 TTPQGKK
-253 VFVKDIATVRDT
+253 VFIKDIATVRDT

-270 LDSRINSREGCRLII
+270 LDSKINSQEGCRLII
-285 MKQTGG
+285 MKQSGA

-298 DVKKLMVDIE
+298 DVKKLMEGIQRD
-308 KTLPPDIKFE
+308 LPPDIKFQ
-318 IINDSSD
+318 IINDSSET
-325 NIQNSINSLTE
+325 IQNSINSLFE
-336 SVMYALIFVVLV
+336 SVGYALIFVVLV

-415 RGSSPREAAIYA
+415 RGASPREAAIYA

-442 CAVFIPLTMLTGI
+442 CAVFIPLTMLSGI

-470 VCTSTTVAIS
+470 VCTSTTVAIT

-489 LKAREFL
+489 LKARSIIM
-496 KEKLGRGEGKHQKSL
+496 EKLGQSKVKKHGKSL

-516 IAGLDWLDDKYS
+516 IRGLDWLDLQYS
-528 KLLGIALKHKVIT
+528 KLLAIALRHKVIT
-541 ISAIVLFFGL
+541 ISAIVGFFAL
-551 SLIPA
+551 SLIPVA
-556 INGDIGMDFMPQ
+556 MEKIGMDFMPR
-568 SDQARLTVTFELQR
+568 SDEGRLTVTFELQR
-582 GTRIEEAAKVAR
+582 GTRVEEAAKIAR
-594 RIEAEMMANNPELRI
+594 KIEAEMAAQNPELRLI
-609 VATTLGSNE
+609 STTLGSND
-618 DAGISALMSSTSNYK
+618 DAGITSIMSSTSNYK
-633 GSMNIRTTKKWE
+633 GQMYIRATKKWE
-645 RERTVFHIANSIR
+645 RERSIFDIANTIR
-658 EQFANTPEIVN
+658 DQFDATPEVVN
-669 YTVSTSSGGGGMSSN
+669 YTVSTSSGGGMSSN

-694 FDETNRIAEE
+694 FDQTNTIAAN
-704 LKEKLKPIEG
+704 LKEALKNVEG
-714 AKDVQISR
+714 AKDVRISR
-722 EADRAELQL
+722 ESDRAELQL
-731 VFDKEKIAAH
+731 VFDKEKVASL
-741 GLSTSQ
+741 GLNTAT
-747 LGTIIRNKIN
+747 LGTYIRNKIN
-757 GYTAGYLKE
+757 GFTAGFLKE

-780 DRNSMDKINELTINT
+780 DRNSLDKIYDLTINT
-795 PTGARVKVKELATI
+795 PTGQRVKVKELATV

-822 RQRMN
+822 RQRVN
-827 KVSVTPDD
+827 TVSVTPDD
-835 ISLSDLA
+835 VSLSELA
-842 EEVQKILDKIDTP
+842 ENIQKILDTFEKTEG
-855 PDVKIIIGGD
+855 VKIVIGGD
-865 YKDQQESSKDMAML
+865 YEEQQESSADMTLL
-879 FLLIVILVYIVMASQ
+879 FGLIIILVYIVMASQ

-923 TNLNMIGMLGVIML
+923 MNLNMVGMLGVIML

-985 LGMIPMAVSSG
+985 LGMIPMALSSG
-996 EGAEIW
+996 EGAEVW

-1012 LIVSTVITLVIVPV
+1012 LLVSTVITLIIVPV
-1026 LYAIFSKRGE
+1026 LYAIFSKHGE
-1036 RDMKEEVRKNF
+1036 RDKAEEVKKSF
-1047 VFYDMPDD
+1047 VFYDMADD
-1055 VVFDSRQQRLDEE
+1055 AVFDSRKPLD

>member
-9 DKPVTTALIFIGVI
+9 DKPVTTSLIFVAVI
-23 IIGIFALSKLPI
+23 IIGLFALSKLPI

-46 SVMCTYPGNSGSE
+46 SVMCTYAGNTGSE

-91 VTMKFQW
+91 VSMKFQW
-98 GQNMD
+98 GQDMD
-103 EVVND
+103 ETVND
-108 VRSALDMIADN
+108 VRSALDMVSDN

-140 MYAITADESYPGL
+140 MYAVTADESYAGL

-166 RVDGIGNLSVTGV
+166 RVDGIGNLSVSGA
-179 PERYVYVDVDQNK
+179 PERYVYVDVDQTK
-192 IDAYNISLEQVA
+192 IDAYGISLEQVA
-204 TAVASNNLD
+204 NAVGSNNLD

-219 KMGKEQYGIRVKSEY
+219 KMGKEQYGLRVKSEF
-234 KESAEI
+234 KESSEI

-246 TTPAGKK
+246 TTPQGKK
-253 VFVKDIATVRDT
+253 VFIKDIAVVRDT

-270 LDSRINSREGCRLII
+270 LDSKINGREGCRLII
-285 MKQTGG
+285 MKQTGA

-298 DVKKLMVDIE
+298 DVRKMMVDIQ

-318 IINDSSD
+318 IINDSSET
-325 NIQNSINSLTE
+325 IQNSINSLAE
-336 SVMYALIFVVLV
+336 SVFYALLFVVLV
-348 VLFFLGQWRATLIIA
+348 VLFFLGQWRATIIIA

-427 TNEVWISVIATTLVT
+427 TNEVWVSVIATTLVT
-442 CAVFIPLTMLTGI
+442 CAVFVPLTMLTGI

-489 LKAREFL
+489 LKARAIIM
-496 KEKLGRGEGKHQKSL
+496 EKLGQSKGKKEGKSL
-511 YERTV
+511 YQRTV
-516 IAGLDWLDDKYS
+516 LRGLDWLDLQYS
-528 KLLGIALKHKVIT
+528 KLLAIALRHKVIT
-541 ISAIVLFFGL
+541 ILAIVGFFVL
-551 SLIPA
+551 SLIPVFM
-556 INGDIGMDFMPQ
+556 GKIGMDFMPQ
-568 SDQARLTVTFELQR
+568 SDEGRLVITFELQR
-582 GTRIEEAAKVAR
+582 GTRIEEAAKIAR
-594 RIEAEMMANNPELRI
+594 RIEGEMAANNPELRI
-609 VATTLGSNE
+609 ISTTLGSDE
-618 DAGISALMSSTSNYK
+618 DAGISALFSSTSNYK
-633 GSMNIRTTKKWE
+633 GQMYIRATKKWE
-645 RERTVFHIANSIR
+645 RERTIFQIANSIR
-658 EQFANTPEIVN
+658 DQFDNTPEIVT
-669 YTVSTSSGGGGMSSN
+669 YKVSTSGGGGMSNN
-684 SIDVEIYGYD
+684 SVDVEIYGYD
-694 FDETNRIAEE
+694 FDVTNRIAEE
-704 LKEKLKPIEG
+704 VKEKLKMVEG
-714 AKDVQISR
+714 AKDISISR

-731 VFDKEKIAAH
+731 VFNKEKLAEH
-741 GLSTSQ
+741 GLNTATMGSY
-747 LGTIIRNKIN
+747 IRNKIN

-795 PTGARVKVKELATI
+795 PTGAQVKVKELAEI

-822 RQRMN
+822 RQRIN
-827 KVSVTPDD
+827 TVSVTPDD
-835 ISLSDLA
+835 VALTDLA
-842 EEVQKILDKIDTP
+842 EDVQKILDQIDTP
-855 PDVKIIIGGD
+855 SDVKIVIGGD
-865 YKDQQESSKDMAML
+865 LEDQQESSRDMTML
-879 FLLIVILVYIVMASQ
+879 FGLIVILVYIVMASQ

-917 ALLITG
+917 ALLLTG
-923 TNLNMIGMLGVIML
+923 TTLNMVGMLGVIML

-953 LMRDRDYELNEAIVL
+953 LMRDRNYELNEAIVL

-1026 LYAIFSKRGE
+1026 LYAIFSKHGE
-1036 RDMKEEVRKNF
+1036 RDKQEAVKQSF
-1047 VFYDMPDD
+1047 VFYDMDDD
-1055 VVFDSRQQRLDEE
+1055 VVFDSRKPLDD

>member
-9 DKPVTTALIFIGVI
+9 EKPVTTSLIFIGVI
-23 IIGIFALSKLPI
+23 IVGLFALAKLPI
-35 DQYPEMEPPYV
+35 DQFPEMEPPYV

-84 SKDNIAL
+84 SKDNIA
-91 VTMKFQW
+91 VVSMKFQW

-103 EVVND
+103 ETVND
-108 VRSALDMIADN
+108 VRSALDMISDN
-119 LPDGAGKPIV
+119 LPDGCGKPIV

-140 MYAITADESYPGL
+140 MYAITAEESYSGL

-166 RVDGIGNLSVTGV
+166 RVDGIGNLSVMGA
-179 PERYVYVDVDQNK
+179 PERYVYVDVDQQK
-192 IDAYNISLEQVA
+192 IDAFGISLEQVA
-204 TAVASNNLD
+204 QAVQTNNID

-219 KMGKEQYGIRVKSEY
+219 KMGKEQYGLRVKSEF

-246 TTPAGKK
+246 TTPQGKK
-253 VFVKDIATVRDT
+253 VFIKDIATVRDT

-270 LDSRINSREGCRLII
+270 LDSKINSQEGCRLII
-285 MKQTGG
+285 MKQSGA

-298 DVKKLMVDIE
+298 DVKKLMEGIQRD
-308 KTLPPDIKFE
+308 LPPDIKFQ
-318 IINDSSD
+318 IINDSSET
-325 NIQNSINSLTE
+325 IQNSINSLFE
-336 SVMYALIFVVLV
+336 SVGYALIFVVLV

-415 RGSSPREAAIYA
+415 RGASPREAAIYA

-442 CAVFIPLTMLTGI
+442 CAVFIPLTMLSGI

-470 VCTSTTVAIS
+470 VCTSTTVAIT

-489 LKAREFL
+489 LKARSIIM
-496 KEKLGRGEGKHQKSL
+496 EKLGQSKVKKHGKSL

-516 IAGLDWLDDKYS
+516 IRGLDWLDIQYS
-528 KLLGIALKHKVIT
+528 KLLAIALRHKVLT
-541 ISAIVLFFGL
+541 ISAIVIFFAL
-551 SLIPA
+551 SLIPVA
-556 INGDIGMDFMPQ
+556 MEKIGMDFMPR
-568 SDQARLTVTFELQR
+568 SDEGRLTVTFELQR
-582 GTRIEEAAKVAR
+582 GTRVEEAAKIAR
-594 RIEAEMMANNPELRI
+594 KIEAEMAAQNPELRLI
-609 VATTLGSNE
+609 STTLGSND
-618 DAGISALMSSTSNYK
+618 DAGITSIMSSTSNYK
-633 GSMNIRTTKKWE
+633 GQMYIRATKKWQ
-645 RERTVFHIANSIR
+645 RDRSIFDIANTIR
-658 EQFANTPEIVN
+658 DQFDATPEVVN
-669 YTVSTSSGGGGMSSN
+669 YTVSTSSGGGMSSN

-694 FDETNRIAEE
+694 FDQTNTIAAN
-704 LKEKLKPIEG
+704 LKEALKNVEG
-714 AKDVQISR
+714 AKDVRISR
-722 EADRAELQL
+722 ESDRAELQL
-731 VFDKEKIAAH
+731 VFDKEKVASL
-741 GLSTSQ
+741 GLNTAT
-747 LGTIIRNKIN
+747 LGTYIRNKIN
-757 GYTAGYLKE
+757 GFTAGFLKE

-780 DRNSMDKINELTINT
+780 DRNSLDKIYDLTINT
-795 PTGARVKVKELATI
+795 PTGQRVKVKELATV

-822 RQRMN
+822 RQRVN
-827 KVSVTPDD
+827 TVSVTPDD
-835 ISLSDLA
+835 VSLSELA
-842 EEVQKILDKIDTP
+842 ENIQKILDTFEKTEG
-855 PDVKIIIGGD
+855 VKIVIGGD
-865 YKDQQESSKDMAML
+865 YEEQQESSADMTLL
-879 FLLIVILVYIVMASQ
+879 FGLIIILVYIVMASQ

-923 TNLNMIGMLGVIML
+923 MNLNMVGMLGVIML

-985 LGMIPMAVSSG
+985 LGMIPMALSSG
-996 EGAEIW
+996 EGAEVW

-1012 LIVSTVITLVIVPV
+1012 LLVSTVITLIIVPV
-1026 LYAIFSKRGE
+1026 LYAIFSKHGE
-1036 RDMKEEVRKNF
+1036 RDKAEEVKKSF
-1047 VFYDMPDD
+1047 VFYDMADD
-1055 VVFDSRQQRLDEE
+1055 AVFDSRKPLD

>member
-9 DKPVTTALIFIGVI
+9 EKPVTTSLIFVAVI
-23 IIGIFALSKLPI
+23 IIGLFALSKLPI

-46 SVMCTYPGNSGSE
+46 SVMCTYAGNTGSE

-108 VRSALDMIADN
+108 VRSALDMVSDN

-140 MYAITADESYPGL
+140 MYAITAEESYAGL

-166 RVDGIGNLSVTGV
+166 RVDGIGNLSVSGA
-179 PERYVYVDVDQNK
+179 PERYVYVDVDQRK
-192 IDAYNISLEQVA
+192 IDAYGISLEQVA
-204 TAVASNNLD
+204 NAVSMNNLD

-219 KMGKEQYGIRVKSEY
+219 KMGKEQYGLRVKSEF

-246 TTPAGKK
+246 TTPQGKK
-253 VFVKDIATVRDT
+253 VFIKDIATVRDT

-270 LDSRINSREGCRLII
+270 LDSKINSSEGCRLII

-298 DVKKLMVDIE
+298 DVKKMMVDIQ
-308 KTLPPDIKFE
+308 KTLPPDIHFE
-318 IINDSSD
+318 IINDSSET
-325 NIQNSINSLTE
+325 IQNSINSLTE
-336 SVMYALIFVVLV
+336 SVFYALLFVVLV

-442 CAVFIPLTMLTGI
+442 CAVFVPLTMLTGI

-489 LKAREFL
+489 LKAREIIM
-496 KEKLGRGEGKHQKSL
+496 EKLGRGTGKKHGKSL

-516 IAGLDWLDDKYS
+516 LRGLDWLDIQYS
-528 KLLGIALKHKVIT
+528 KLLAIALRHKVIT
-541 ISAIVLFFGL
+541 ILAIVGFFVL
-551 SLIPA
+551 SLIPVFM
-556 INGDIGMDFMPQ
+556 GKIGMDFMPQ
-568 SDQARLTVTFELQR
+568 SDEGRLVVTFELQR
-582 GTRIEEAAKVAR
+582 GTRIEEAAKIAR
-594 RIEAEMMANNPELRI
+594 RIEAEMAANNPELKI
-609 VATTLGSNE
+609 ISTTLGSDE
-618 DAGISALMSSTSNYK
+618 DAGISSLFASTSNYK
-633 GSMNIRTTKKWE
+633 GQMYIRATKKWE
-645 RERTVFHIANSIR
+645 RERTIFQIANSIR
-658 EQFANTPEIVN
+658 DQFDNTPEIVN
-669 YTVSTSSGGGGMSSN
+669 YTVSTSGGGGMSSN
-684 SIDVEIYGYD
+684 SVDIEIYGYD
-694 FDETNRIAEE
+694 FDVTNRIAEE
-704 LKEKLKPIEG
+704 IKEKLKVVEG
-714 AKDVQISR
+714 AKDINISR

-731 VFDKEKIAAH
+731 VFNKEKLAEY
-741 GLSTSQ
+741 GLNTA
-747 LGTIIRNKIN
+747 TIGSYIRNKVN

-795 PTGARVKVKELATI
+795 PTGQMVKVKELATI

-822 RQRMN
+822 RQRVN
-827 KVSVTPDD
+827 TVSVTPDD
-835 ISLSDLA
+835 VALTDLA
-842 EEVQKILDKIDTP
+842 EDVQKILDKIDTP
-855 PDVKIIIGGD
+855 SDVKIVIGGD
-865 YKDQQESSKDMAML
+865 LEDQQESSRDMTML
-879 FLLIVILVYIVMASQ
+879 FGLIVILVYIVMASQ

-917 ALLITG
+917 SLLITG
-923 TNLNMIGMLGVIML
+923 TTLNMVGMLGVIML

-953 LMRDRDYELNEAIVL
+953 LMRDRNLELNQAIVV

-1012 LIVSTVITLVIVPV
+1012 LIVSTVITLIIVPV
-1026 LYAIFSKRGE
+1026 LYAIFSKHGE
-1036 RDMKEEVRKNF
+1036 RDKAEAVKQSF

-1055 VVFDSRQQRLDEE
+1055 AVFDSRKPLD

>member
-9 DKPVTTALIFIGVI
+9 EKPVTTALIFVAVI
-23 IIGIFALSKLPI
+23 IIGLFALTKLPI
-35 DQYPEMEPPYV
+35 DQFPEMEPPYV
-46 SVMCTYPGNSGSE
+46 SVMCTYPGNTGSE
-59 IETNLTKLLENSLN
+59 IETNLTKMLENSLN
-73 SIEGLDEMTST
+73 SVEGLDEMTST

-108 VRSALDMIADN
+108 VRSALDMISDN

-140 MYAITADESYPGL
+140 MYAVTADESYAGL
-153 DKILEENVTNVLN
+153 EKILEDNVTNVLN
-166 RVDGIGNLSVTGV
+166 RVDGIGNLSVVGV
-179 PERYVYVDVDQNK
+179 PERYVYVDVDQTK
-192 IDAYNISLEQVA
+192 IDAFGISLEQVA
-204 TAVASNNLD
+204 NAVASNNLD

-219 KMGKEQYGIRVKSEY
+219 KMGREQYGLRVKSEF
-234 KESAEI
+234 KESSEI

-246 TTPAGKK
+246 TTPQGKK
-253 VFVKDIATVRDT
+253 VFVKDIAVVRDT

-270 LDSRINSREGCRLII
+270 LDSKINSREGCRLII

-298 DVKKLMVDIE
+298 DVKKMMVDIE
-308 KTLPPDIKFE
+308 KTLPPDVKFE

-336 SVMYALIFVVLV
+336 SVMYALIFVVMV

-376 LLATDSSLNI
+376 LLGADSSLNI

-442 CAVFIPLTMLTGI
+442 CAVFVPLTMLTGV

-489 LKAREFL
+489 LKARDVIM
-496 KEKLGRGEGKHQKSL
+496 EKLGRGTGRRHGKSL

-516 IAGLDWLDDKYS
+516 LAGLNWLDLQYS
-528 KLLGIALKHKVIT
+528 KLLAIALKHKVIT
-541 ISAIVLFFGL
+541 ISAIVIFFLL
-551 SLIPA
+551 SLIPVFMEK
-556 INGDIGMDFMPQ
+556 IGMDFMPR
-568 SDQARLTVTFELQR
+568 SDEGRMTVTFELQR
-582 GTRIEEAAKVAR
+582 GTRIEEAAKIGR

-609 VATTLGSNE
+609 VSTTLGSNE

-633 GSMNIRTTKKWE
+633 GQMYIRATKKWQ
-645 RERTVFHIANSIR
+645 RERTIFEIANAIR
-658 EQFANTPEIVN
+658 DQFDNTPEIVN
-669 YTVSTSSGGGGMSSN
+669 YTVSTSSGGGMSSN

-694 FDETNRIAEE
+694 FDVTNRIAEE
-704 LKEKLKPIEG
+704 LQTKLKAVEG
-714 AKDVQISR
+714 AKDVIISR

-731 VFDKEKIAAH
+731 IFNKEKIAAL
-741 GLSTSQ
+741 GLSTAT
-747 LGTIIRNKIN
+747 LGSYIRNKIN

-780 DRNSMDKINELTINT
+780 DRNSLDKINELTINT
-795 PTGARVKVKELATI
+795 PTGTMVKVKELATI

-835 ISLSDLA
+835 VSLTDLA
-842 EEVQKILDKIDTP
+842 ESIQKILDKIETP
-855 PDVKIIIGGD
+855 SDVKVIIGGD
-865 YKDQQESSKDMAML
+865 YEEQQESSKDMSLL
-879 FLLIVILVYIVMASQ
+879 FLLIIILVYIVMASQ

-923 TNLNMIGMLGVIML
+923 TNLNMVGMLGVIML

-985 LGMIPMAVSSG
+985 LGMIPMALSSG

-1012 LIVSTVITLVIVPV
+1012 LIVSTVITLIIVPV
-1026 LYAIFSKRGE
+1026 LYAIFSKHGE
-1036 RDMKEEVRKNF
+1036 RDKKDEVRKNF
-1047 VFYDMPDD
+1047 VFYDMDD
-1055 VVFDSRQQRLDEE
+1055 NAVFDSRKPIED

>member
-9 DKPVTTALIFIGVI
+9 EKPVTTSLIFIGVI
-23 IIGIFALSKLPI
+23 IVGLFALAKLPI
-35 DQYPEMEPPYV
+35 DQFPEMEPPYV

-84 SKDNIAL
+84 SKDNIA
-91 VTMKFQW
+91 VVSMKFQW

-103 EVVND
+103 ETVND
-108 VRSALDMIADN
+108 VRSALDMISDN
-119 LPDGAGKPIV
+119 LPDGCGKPIV

-140 MYAITADESYPGL
+140 MYAITAEESYSGL

-166 RVDGIGNLSVTGV
+166 RVDGIGNLSVMGA
-179 PERYVYVDVDQNK
+179 PERYVYVDVDQQK
-192 IDAYNISLEQVA
+192 IDAFGISLEQVA
-204 TAVASNNLD
+204 QAVQTNNID

-219 KMGKEQYGIRVKSEY
+219 KMGKEQYGLRVKSEF

-246 TTPAGKK
+246 TTPQGKK
-253 VFVKDIATVRDT
+253 VFIKDIATVRDT

-270 LDSRINSREGCRLII
+270 LDSKINSQEGCRLII
-285 MKQTGG
+285 MKQSGA

-298 DVKKLMVDIE
+298 DVKKLMEGIQRD
-308 KTLPPDIKFE
+308 LPPDIKFQ
-318 IINDSSD
+318 IINDSSET
-325 NIQNSINSLTE
+325 IQNSINSLFE
-336 SVMYALIFVVLV
+336 SVGYALIFVVLV

-415 RGSSPREAAIYA
+415 RGASPREAAIYA

-442 CAVFIPLTMLTGI
+442 CAVFIPLTMLSGI

-470 VCTSTTVAIS
+470 VCTSTTVAIT

-489 LKAREFL
+489 LKARSIIM
-496 KEKLGRGEGKHQKSL
+496 EKLGQSKVKKHGKSL

-516 IAGLDWLDDKYS
+516 IRGLDWLDIQYS
-528 KLLGIALKHKVIT
+528 KLLAIALRHKVIT
-541 ISAIVLFFGL
+541 ISAIVGFFAL
-551 SLIPA
+551 SLIPVA
-556 INGDIGMDFMPQ
+556 IEKIGMDFMPR
-568 SDQARLTVTFELQR
+568 SDEGRMTVTFELQR
-582 GTRIEEAAKVAR
+582 GTRVEEAAKIAR
-594 RIEAEMMANNPELRI
+594 KIEAEMAAQNPELRLI
-609 VATTLGSNE
+609 STTLGSND
-618 DAGISALMSSTSNYK
+618 DAGITSIMSSTSNYK
-633 GSMNIRTTKKWE
+633 GQMYIRATKKWE
-645 RERTVFHIANSIR
+645 RERSIFDIANTIR
-658 EQFANTPEIVN
+658 DQFDATPEVVN
-669 YTVSTSSGGGGMSSN
+669 YTVSTSSGGGMSSN

-694 FDETNRIAEE
+694 FDQTNTIAAN
-704 LKEKLKPIEG
+704 LKEALKNVEG
-714 AKDVQISR
+714 AKDVRISR
-722 EADRAELQL
+722 ESDRAELQL
-731 VFDKEKIAAH
+731 VFDKEKVASL
-741 GLSTSQ
+741 GLNTAT
-747 LGTIIRNKIN
+747 LGTYIRNKIN
-757 GYTAGYLKE
+757 GFTAGFLKE

-780 DRNSMDKINELTINT
+780 DRNSLDKIYDLTINT
-795 PTGARVKVKELATI
+795 PTGQRVKVKELATV

-822 RQRMN
+822 RQRVN
-827 KVSVTPDD
+827 TVSVTPDD
-835 ISLSDLA
+835 VSLSELA
-842 EEVQKILDKIDTP
+842 ENIQKILDTFEKTEG
-855 PDVKIIIGGD
+855 VKIVIGGD
-865 YKDQQESSKDMAML
+865 YEEQQESSADMTLL
-879 FLLIVILVYIVMASQ
+879 FGLIIILVYIVMASQ

-923 TNLNMIGMLGVIML
+923 MNLNMVGMLGVIML

-985 LGMIPMAVSSG
+985 LGMIPMALSSG
-996 EGAEIW
+996 EGAEVW

-1012 LIVSTVITLVIVPV
+1012 LLVSTVITLIIVPV
-1026 LYAIFSKRGE
+1026 LYAIFSKHGE
-1036 RDMKEEVRKNF
+1036 RDKAEEVKKSF
-1047 VFYDMPDD
+1047 VFYDMADD
-1055 VVFDSRQQRLDEE
+1055 AVFDSRKPLD

>member
-9 DKPVTTALIFIGVI
+9 EKPVTTSLIFIGVI
-23 IIGIFALSKLPI
+23 IVGLFALAKLPI
-35 DQYPEMEPPYV
+35 DQFPEMEPPYV

-84 SKDNIAL
+84 SKDNIA
-91 VTMKFQW
+91 VVSMKFQW

-103 EVVND
+103 ETVND
-108 VRSALDMIADN
+108 VRSALDMISDN
-119 LPDGAGKPIV
+119 LPDGCGKPIV

-140 MYAITADESYPGL
+140 MYAITAEESYSGL

-166 RVDGIGNLSVTGV
+166 RVDGIGNLSVMGA
-179 PERYVYVDVDQNK
+179 PERYVYVDVDQQK
-192 IDAYNISLEQVA
+192 IDAFGISLEQVA
-204 TAVASNNLD
+204 QAVQTNNID

-219 KMGKEQYGIRVKSEY
+219 KMGKEQYGLRVKSEF

-246 TTPAGKK
+246 TTPQGKK
-253 VFVKDIATVRDT
+253 VFIKDIATVRDT

-270 LDSRINSREGCRLII
+270 LDSKINSQEGCRLII
-285 MKQTGG
+285 MKQSGA

-298 DVKKLMVDIE
+298 DVKKLMEGIQRD
-308 KTLPPDIKFE
+308 LPPDIKFQ
-318 IINDSSD
+318 IINDSSET
-325 NIQNSINSLTE
+325 IQNSINSLFE
-336 SVMYALIFVVLV
+336 SVGYALIFVVLV

-415 RGSSPREAAIYA
+415 RGASPREAAIYA

-442 CAVFIPLTMLTGI
+442 CAVFIPLTMLSGI

-470 VCTSTTVAIS
+470 VCTSTTVAIT

-489 LKAREFL
+489 LKARSIIM
-496 KEKLGRGEGKHQKSL
+496 EKLGQSKVKKHGKSL

-516 IAGLDWLDDKYS
+516 IRGLDWLDIQYS
-528 KLLGIALKHKVIT
+528 KLLAIALRHKVIT
-541 ISAIVLFFGL
+541 ISAIVGFFAL
-551 SLIPA
+551 SLIPVA
-556 INGDIGMDFMPQ
+556 MEKIGMDFMPR
-568 SDQARLTVTFELQR
+568 SDEGRLTVTFELQR
-582 GTRIEEAAKVAR
+582 GTRVEEAAKIAR
-594 RIEAEMMANNPELRI
+594 KIEAEMAAQNPELRLI
-609 VATTLGSNE
+609 STTLGSND
-618 DAGISALMSSTSNYK
+618 DAGITSIMSSTSNYK
-633 GSMNIRTTKKWE
+633 GQMYIRATKKWE
-645 RERTVFHIANSIR
+645 RERSIFDIANTIR
-658 EQFANTPEIVN
+658 DQFDATPEVVN
-669 YTVSTSSGGGGMSSN
+669 YTVSTSSGGGMSSN

-694 FDETNRIAEE
+694 FDQTNTIAAN
-704 LKEKLKPIEG
+704 LKEALKNVEG
-714 AKDVQISR
+714 AKDVRISR
-722 EADRAELQL
+722 ESDRAELQL
-731 VFDKEKIAAH
+731 VFDKEKVASL
-741 GLSTSQ
+741 GLNTAT
-747 LGTIIRNKIN
+747 LGTYIRNKIN
-757 GYTAGYLKE
+757 GFTAGFLKE

-780 DRNSMDKINELTINT
+780 DRNSLDKIYDLTINT
-795 PTGARVKVKELATI
+795 PTGQRVKVKELATV

-822 RQRMN
+822 RQRVN
-827 KVSVTPDD
+827 TVSVTPDD
-835 ISLSDLA
+835 VSLSELA
-842 EEVQKILDKIDTP
+842 ENIQKILDTFEKTEG
-855 PDVKIIIGGD
+855 VKIVIGGD
-865 YKDQQESSKDMAML
+865 YEEQQESSADMTLL
-879 FLLIVILVYIVMASQ
+879 FGLIIILVYIVMASQ

-923 TNLNMIGMLGVIML
+923 MNLNMVGMLGVIML

-985 LGMIPMAVSSG
+985 LGMIPMALSSG
-996 EGAEIW
+996 EGAEVW

-1012 LIVSTVITLVIVPV
+1012 LLVSTVITLIIVPV
-1026 LYAIFSKRGE
+1026 LYAIFSKHGE
-1036 RDMKEEVRKNF
+1036 RDKAEEVKKSF
-1047 VFYDMPDD
+1047 VFYDMADD
-1055 VVFDSRQQRLDEE
+1055 AVFDSRKPLD

>member
-9 DKPVTTALIFIGVI
+9 EKPVTTSLIFVAVI
-23 IIGIFALSKLPI
+23 IIGLFALSKLPI

-46 SVMCTYPGNSGSE
+46 SVMCTYAGNTGSE

-108 VRSALDMIADN
+108 VRSALDMVSDN

-140 MYAITADESYPGL
+140 MYAITAEESYAGL

-166 RVDGIGNLSVTGV
+166 RVDGIGNLSVSGA
-179 PERYVYVDVDQNK
+179 PERYVYVDVDQRK
-192 IDAYNISLEQVA
+192 IDAYGISLEQVA
-204 TAVASNNLD
+204 NAVSMNNLD

-219 KMGKEQYGIRVKSEY
+219 KMGKEQYGLRVKSEF

-246 TTPAGKK
+246 TTPQGKK
-253 VFVKDIATVRDT
+253 VFIKDIATVRDT

-270 LDSRINSREGCRLII
+270 LDSKINSSEGCRLII

-298 DVKKLMVDIE
+298 DVKKMMVDIQ
-308 KTLPPDIKFE
+308 KTLPPDIHFE
-318 IINDSSD
+318 IINDSSET
-325 NIQNSINSLTE
+325 IQNSINSLTE
-336 SVMYALIFVVLV
+336 SVFYALLFVVLV

-442 CAVFIPLTMLTGI
+442 CAVFVPLTMLTGI

-489 LKAREFL
+489 LKAREIIM
-496 KEKLGRGEGKHQKSL
+496 EKLGRGTGKKHGKSL

-516 IAGLDWLDDKYS
+516 LRGLDWLDLQYS
-528 KLLGIALKHKVIT
+528 KLLAIALRHKVIT
-541 ISAIVLFFGL
+541 ILAIVGFFVL
-551 SLIPA
+551 SLIPVFM
-556 INGDIGMDFMPQ
+556 GKIGMDFMPQ
-568 SDQARLTVTFELQR
+568 SDEGRLVVTFELQR
-582 GTRIEEAAKVAR
+582 GTRIEEAAKIAR
-594 RIEAEMMANNPELRI
+594 RIEAEMAANNPELKI
-609 VATTLGSNE
+609 ISTTLGSDE
-618 DAGISALMSSTSNYK
+618 DAGISSLFASTSNYK
-633 GSMNIRTTKKWE
+633 GQMYIRATKKWE
-645 RERTVFHIANSIR
+645 RERTIFQIANSIR
-658 EQFANTPEIVN
+658 DQFDNTPEIVN
-669 YTVSTSSGGGGMSSN
+669 YTVSTSGGGGMSSN
-684 SIDVEIYGYD
+684 SVDIEIYGYD
-694 FDETNRIAEE
+694 FDVTNRIAEE
-704 LKEKLKPIEG
+704 IKEKLKVVEG
-714 AKDVQISR
+714 AKDINISR

-731 VFDKEKIAAH
+731 VFNKEKLAEY
-741 GLSTSQ
+741 GLNTA
-747 LGTIIRNKIN
+747 TIGSYIRNKVN

-795 PTGARVKVKELATI
+795 PTGQMVKVKELATI

-822 RQRMN
+822 RQRVN
-827 KVSVTPDD
+827 TVSVTPDD
-835 ISLSDLA
+835 VALTDLA
-842 EEVQKILDKIDTP
+842 EDVQKILDKIDTP
-855 PDVKIIIGGD
+855 SDVKIVIGGD
-865 YKDQQESSKDMAML
+865 LEDQQESSRDMTML
-879 FLLIVILVYIVMASQ
+879 FGLIVILVYIVMASQ

-917 ALLITG
+917 SLLITG
-923 TNLNMIGMLGVIML
+923 TTLNMVGMLGVIML

-953 LMRDRDYELNEAIVL
+953 LMRDRNLELNQAIVV

-1012 LIVSTVITLVIVPV
+1012 LIVSTVITLIIVPV
-1026 LYAIFSKRGE
+1026 LYAIFSKHGE
-1036 RDMKEEVRKNF
+1036 RDKAEAVKQSF

-1055 VVFDSRQQRLDEE
+1055 AVFDSRKPLE

>member
-1 MSIYKTAI
+1 
-9 DKPVTTALIFIGVI
+9 
-23 IIGIFALSKLPI
+23 
-35 DQYPEMEPPYV
+35 MEPPYV
-46 SVMCTYPGNSGSE
+46 SVMCTYAGNTGSE

-108 VRSALDMIADN
+108 VRSALDMISDN

-140 MYAITADESYPGL
+140 MYAITAEESYAGL

-166 RVDGIGNLSVTGV
+166 RVDGIGNLSVSGA
-179 PERYVYVDVDQNK
+179 PERYVYVDVDQRK
-192 IDAYNISLEQVA
+192 IDAYGISLEQVA
-204 TAVASNNLD
+204 NAVSMNNLD

-219 KMGKEQYGIRVKSEY
+219 KMGKEQYGLRVKSEF

-246 TTPAGKK
+246 TTAQGKK
-253 VFVKDIATVRDT
+253 VFIKDIATVRDT

-270 LDSRINSREGCRLII
+270 LDSKINSSEGCRLII

-298 DVKKLMVDIE
+298 DVKKMMVDIQ
-308 KTLPPDIKFE
+308 KTLPPDIHFE
-318 IINDSSD
+318 IINDSSET
-325 NIQNSINSLTE
+325 IQNSINSLTE
-336 SVMYALIFVVLV
+336 SVFYALLFVVLV

-442 CAVFIPLTMLTGI
+442 CAVFVPLTMLTGI

-489 LKAREFL
+489 LKAREIIM
-496 KEKLGRGEGKHQKSL
+496 EKLGRGTGKKQGKSL

-516 IAGLDWLDDKYS
+516 LRGLDWLDLQYS
-528 KLLGIALKHKVIT
+528 KLLAIALRHKVIT
-541 ISAIVLFFGL
+541 ILAIVGFFVL
-551 SLIPA
+551 SLIPVFQ
-556 INGDIGMDFMPQ
+556 GKIGMDFMPQ
-568 SDQARLTVTFELQR
+568 SDEGRLVITFELQR
-582 GTRIEEAAKVAR
+582 GTRIEEAAKIAR
-594 RIEAEMMANNPELRI
+594 RIEAEMAANNPELKI
-609 VATTLGSNE
+609 ISTTLGSDE
-618 DAGISALMSSTSNYK
+618 DAGISSLFASTSNYK
-633 GSMNIRTTKKWE
+633 GQMYIRATKKWE
-645 RERTVFHIANSIR
+645 RERTIFQIANSIR
-658 EQFANTPEIVN
+658 DQFDNTPEIVN
-669 YTVSTSSGGGGMSSN
+669 YTVSTSGGGGMSSN
-684 SIDVEIYGYD
+684 SVDIEIYGYD
-694 FDETNRIAEE
+694 FDVTNRIAEE
-704 LKEKLKPIEG
+704 VKEKLKVVEG
-714 AKDVQISR
+714 AKDINISR

-731 VFDKEKIAAH
+731 VFNKEKLAEY
-741 GLSTSQ
+741 GLNTA
-747 LGTIIRNKIN
+747 TIGSYIRNKVN

-795 PTGARVKVKELATI
+795 PTGQMVKVKELATI
-809 KEYWAPPQIDRKT
+809 KEYWTPPQIDRKT
-822 RQRMN
+822 RQRVN
-827 KVSVTPDD
+827 TVSVTPDNKA
-835 ISLSDLA
+835 LTDLA
-842 EEVQKILDKIDTP
+842 EDIQKILDKIETP
-855 PDVKIIIGGD
+855 SDVKIVIGGD
-865 YKDQQESSKDMAML
+865 LEDQQESSRDMSML
-879 FLLIVILVYIVMASQ
+879 FGLIVILVYIVMASQ

-917 ALLITG
+917 ALLLTG
-923 TNLNMIGMLGVIML
+923 TTLNMVGMLGVIML

-953 LMRDRDYELNEAIVL
+953 LMRDRNLELNQAIVV

-1026 LYAIFSKRGE
+1026 LYAIFSKHGE
-1036 RDMKEEVRKNF
+1036 RDKAEAVKQSF

-1055 VVFDSRQQRLDEE
+1055 AVFDSRKPLD

>member
-9 DKPVTTALIFIGVI
+9 EKPVTTSLIFIGVI
-23 IIGIFALSKLPI
+23 IVGLFALAKLPI
-35 DQYPEMEPPYV
+35 DQFPEMEPPYV

-84 SKDNIAL
+84 SKDNIA
-91 VTMKFQW
+91 VVSMKFQW

-103 EVVND
+103 ETVND
-108 VRSALDMIADN
+108 VRSALDMISDN
-119 LPDGAGKPIV
+119 LPDGCGKPIV

-140 MYAITADESYPGL
+140 MYAITAEESYSGL

-166 RVDGIGNLSVTGV
+166 RVDGIGNLSVMGA
-179 PERYVYVDVDQNK
+179 PERYVYVDVDQQK
-192 IDAYNISLEQVA
+192 IDAFGISLEQVA
-204 TAVASNNLD
+204 QAVQTNNID

-219 KMGKEQYGIRVKSEY
+219 KMGKEQYGLRVKSEF

-246 TTPAGKK
+246 TTPQGKK
-253 VFVKDIATVRDT
+253 VFIKDIATVRDT

-270 LDSRINSREGCRLII
+270 LDSKINSQEGCRLII
-285 MKQTGG
+285 MKQSGA

-298 DVKKLMVDIE
+298 DVKKLMEGIQRD
-308 KTLPPDIKFE
+308 LPPDIKFQ
-318 IINDSSD
+318 IINDSSET
-325 NIQNSINSLTE
+325 IQNSINSLFE
-336 SVMYALIFVVLV
+336 SVGYALIFVVLV

-415 RGSSPREAAIYA
+415 RGASPREAAIYA

-442 CAVFIPLTMLTGI
+442 CAVFIPLTMLSGI

-470 VCTSTTVAIS
+470 VCTSTTVAIT

-489 LKAREFL
+489 LKARSIIM
-496 KEKLGRGEGKHQKSL
+496 EKLGQSKVKKHGKSL

-516 IAGLDWLDDKYS
+516 IRGLDWLDIQYS
-528 KLLGIALKHKVIT
+528 KLLAIALRHKVIT
-541 ISAIVLFFGL
+541 ISAIVGFFAL
-551 SLIPA
+551 SLIPVA
-556 INGDIGMDFMPQ
+556 MEKIGMDFMPR
-568 SDQARLTVTFELQR
+568 SDEGRLTVTFELQR
-582 GTRIEEAAKVAR
+582 GTRVEEAAKIAR
-594 RIEAEMMANNPELRI
+594 KIEAEMAAQNPELRLI
-609 VATTLGSNE
+609 STTLGSND
-618 DAGISALMSSTSNYK
+618 DAGITSIMSSTSNYK
-633 GSMNIRTTKKWE
+633 GQMYIRATKKWE
-645 RERTVFHIANSIR
+645 RERSIFDIANTIR
-658 EQFANTPEIVN
+658 DQFDATPEVVN
-669 YTVSTSSGGGGMSSN
+669 YTVSTSSGGGMSSN

-694 FDETNRIAEE
+694 FDQTNTIAAN
-704 LKEKLKPIEG
+704 LKEALKNVEG
-714 AKDVQISR
+714 AKDVRISR
-722 EADRAELQL
+722 ESDRAELQL
-731 VFDKEKIAAH
+731 VFDKEKVASL
-741 GLSTSQ
+741 GLNTAT
-747 LGTIIRNKIN
+747 LGTYIRNKIN
-757 GYTAGYLKE
+757 GFTAGFLKE

-780 DRNSMDKINELTINT
+780 DRNSLDKIYDLTINT
-795 PTGARVKVKELATI
+795 PTGQRVKVKELATV

-822 RQRMN
+822 RQRVN
-827 KVSVTPDD
+827 TVSVTPDD
-835 ISLSDLA
+835 VSLSELA
-842 EEVQKILDKIDTP
+842 ENIQKILDTFEKTEGVNI
-855 PDVKIIIGGD
+855 VIGGD
-865 YKDQQESSKDMAML
+865 YEEQQESSADMTLL
-879 FLLIVILVYIVMASQ
+879 FGLIIILVYIVMASQ

-923 TNLNMIGMLGVIML
+923 MNLNMVGMLGVIML

-985 LGMIPMAVSSG
+985 LGMIPMALSSG
-996 EGAEIW
+996 EGAEVW

-1012 LIVSTVITLVIVPV
+1012 LLVSTVITLIIVPV
-1026 LYAIFSKRGE
+1026 LYAIFSKHGE
-1036 RDMKEEVRKNF
+1036 RDKAEEVKKSF
-1047 VFYDMPDD
+1047 VFYDMADD
-1055 VVFDSRQQRLDEE
+1055 AVFDSRKPLD

>member
-9 DKPVTTALIFIGVI
+9 EKPVTTSLIFVAVI
-23 IIGIFALSKLPI
+23 IIGLFALMKLPI
-35 DQYPEMEPPYV
+35 DQFPEMEPPYV
-46 SVMCTYPGNSGSE
+46 SVMCTYPGNTGSE
-59 IETNLTKLLENSLN
+59 IETNLTKMLENSLN
-73 SIEGLDEMTST
+73 SVEGLDEMTST

-108 VRSALDMIADN
+108 VRSALDMISDN

-140 MYAITADESYPGL
+140 MYAVTADESYAGL
-153 DKILEENVTNVLN
+153 EKILEDNVTNVLN
-166 RVDGIGNLSVTGV
+166 RVDGIGNLSVVGV
-179 PERYVYVDVDQNK
+179 PERYVYVDVDQTK
-192 IDAYNISLEQVA
+192 IDAFGISLEQVA
-204 TAVASNNLD
+204 NAVASNNLD

-219 KMGKEQYGIRVKSEY
+219 KMGREQYGLRVKSEF
-234 KESAEI
+234 KESSEI

-246 TTPAGKK
+246 TTPQGKK
-253 VFVKDIATVRDT
+253 VFVKDIAVVRDT

-270 LDSRINSREGCRLII
+270 LDSKINSREGCRLII

-298 DVKKLMVDIE
+298 DVKKMMEDIQ

-325 NIQNSINSLTE
+325 TIQNSINSLTE
-336 SVMYALIFVVLV
+336 SVMYALIFVVMV

-376 LLATDSSLNI
+376 LLGADSSLNI

-442 CAVFIPLTMLTGI
+442 CAVFVPLTMLTGV

-489 LKAREFL
+489 LKARDVIM
-496 KEKLGRGEGKHQKSL
+496 EKLGQGTGKKRGKSL

-516 IAGLDWLDDKYS
+516 LAGLNWLDIQYS
-528 KLLGIALKHKVIT
+528 KLLDVALRHKVIT
-541 ISAIVLFFGL
+541 ITSIVVFFLL
-551 SLIPA
+551 SLIPVFMEK
-556 INGDIGMDFMPQ
+556 IGMDFMPR
-568 SDQARLTVTFELQR
+568 SDEGRMTITFELQR
-582 GTRIEEAAKVAR
+582 GTRIEEAAKIGR

-609 VATTLGSNE
+609 VSTTLGSNE

-633 GSMNIRTTKKWE
+633 GQMYIRATKKWE
-645 RERTVFHIANSIR
+645 RERTIFEIANAIR
-658 EQFANTPEIVN
+658 DQFDNTPEIVN
-669 YTVSTSSGGGGMSSN
+669 YTVSTSSGGGMSSN

-694 FDETNRIAEE
+694 FDVTNRIAEE
-704 LKEKLKPIEG
+704 LQTKLKAVEG
-714 AKDVQISR
+714 AKDVIISR

-731 VFDKEKIAAH
+731 IFNKEKIAEL
-741 GLSTSQ
+741 GLSTAT
-747 LGTIIRNKIN
+747 LGSYIRNKIN

-780 DRNSMDKINELTINT
+780 DRNSLDKINELTINT
-795 PTGARVKVKELATI
+795 PTGAMVKVKELATI

-835 ISLSDLA
+835 VSLTDLA
-842 EEVQKILDKIDTP
+842 ESIQKILDKIETP
-855 PDVKIIIGGD
+855 SDVKVIIGGD
-865 YKDQQESSKDMAML
+865 YEEQQESSKDMSLL
-879 FLLIVILVYIVMASQ
+879 FLLIILLVYIVMASQ

-923 TNLNMIGMLGVIML
+923 TNLNMVGMLGVIML

-985 LGMIPMAVSSG
+985 LGMIPMALSTG
-996 EGAEIW
+996 EGAEVW

-1012 LIVSTVITLVIVPV
+1012 LIVSTVITLIIVPV
-1026 LYAIFSKRGE
+1026 LYAIFSKHGE
-1036 RDMKEEVRKNF
+1036 RDKKDEVRKNF
-1047 VFYDMPDD
+1047 VFYDMDD
-1055 VVFDSRQQRLDEE
+1055 NVSFDSRKPIED